1 MKIRKLINKILMSLI
16 ITISLIVINKIN
28 IKADELV
35 KDVKSAILIEV
46 ETGKILYEY
55 NAHIKRSPASTTKIM
70 SIKLVLDAIKSKRI
84 TWDQMVT
91 TSEHA
96 SSMGGSQ
103 IFLSVGEQMSVD
115 DLFKS
120 MVIASANDATVALA
134 EKISGSE
141 SFFVTSMNEEC
152 KKLGLE
158 NTNFI
163 NSTGLPVKNHYTTCY
178 DLAMIS
184 RSLLLE
190 HEEEIIP
197 ISSMYEYYIRENT
210 DKRFW
215 LVNTNKLL
223 KHYNGIDGLKTGWT
237 EEAGYCLVSTMKKD
251 GMRLISVV
259 MGGSS
264 TKLRNADTV
273 NLLNY
278 GFSNYEKII
287 ISKKKTVVK
296 VEEDLMLDPSIY
308 HIVLSNDVSIVVPK
322 NEINKIKDRITQEI
336 IIDNNSI
343 KQYHKEKIGIIKT
356 YLDNELISTVDLEL
370 QEQINKPSFIKLLLE
385 ILRRI
390 F

>member
-1 MKIRKLINKILMSLI
+1 MKKIINKILISLI
-16 ITISLIVINKIN
+16 ITISLITIDKIN
-28 IKADELV
+28 IKAEELI
-35 KDVKSAILIEV
+35 KDVKSAILMEV

-84 TWDQMVT
+84 TWDQMIT

-141 SFFVTSMNEEC
+141 SYFVTSMNEEC

-158 NTNFI
+158 NTNFV

-223 KHYNGIDGLKTGWT
+223 KHYNGVDGLKTGWT
-237 EEAGYCLVSTMKKD
+237 EDAGYCLVSTMRKD
-251 GMRLISVV
+251 DMRLISVV

-264 TKLRNADTV
+264 AKLRNADTV

-287 ISKKKTVVK
+287 ISKKNTIVK
-296 VEEDLMLDPSIY
+296 IEEDLMLDPSIY
-308 HIVLSNDVSIVVPK
+308 HIVLSKDVSIVVPK
-322 NEINKIKDRITQEI
+322 NEIKNIKDRITQEI

-356 YLDNELISTVDLEL
+356 YLDNELISVIDLEL

>member
-1 MKIRKLINKILMSLI
+1 MKKIINKILISLI
-16 ITISLIVINKIN
+16 ITISLITIDKIN
-28 IKADELV
+28 IKAEELI
-35 KDVKSAILIEV
+35 KDVKSAILMEV

-55 NAHIKRSPASTTKIM
+55 NAHVKRSPASTTKIM

-84 TWDQMVT
+84 TWDQMIT

-141 SFFVTSMNEEC
+141 SYFVTSMNEEC

-158 NTNFI
+158 NTNFV

-223 KHYNGIDGLKTGWT
+223 KHYNGVDGLKTGWT
-237 EEAGYCLVSTMKKD
+237 EDAGYCLVSTMKKD
-251 GMRLISVV
+251 DMRLISVV

-264 TKLRNADTV
+264 AKLRNADTV

-287 ISKKKTVVK
+287 ISKKNTIVK
-296 VEEDLMLDPSIY
+296 IEEDLMLDPSIY
-308 HIVLSNDVSIVVPK
+308 HIVLSKDVSIVIPK
-322 NEINKIKDRITQEI
+322 NEIKNIKDRITQEI

-356 YLDNELISTVDLEL
+356 YLDNELISVIDLEL

>member
-1 MKIRKLINKILMSLI
+1 MKIRKVINKILMSLI

-35 KDVKSAILIEV
+35 KDVKSAILMEV
-46 ETGKILYEY
+46 ETGKILYEH

-141 SFFVTSMNEEC
+141 NFFVTSMNEEC

-287 ISKKKTVVK
+287 ISKKNTVVK
-296 VEEDLMLDPSIY
+296 VEEDLMLDPSTY

>member
-1 MKIRKLINKILMSLI
+1 MKIKKIINKLLISLI
-16 ITISLIVINKIN
+16 ITISLITINKIN
-28 IKADELV
+28 IKAEELI

-84 TWDQMVT
+84 TWDEMIT

-134 EKISGSE
+134 ERISGSE

-163 NSTGLPVKNHYTTCY
+163 NSTGLPVKDHYTTCY

-287 ISKKKTVVK
+287 ISKKNTVVK
-296 VEEDLMLDPSIY
+296 VEEDLMLDPSTY
-308 HIVLSNDVSIVVPK
+308 HIVLSKDVSIVIPK
-322 NEINKIKDRITQEI
+322 NEINNIKDRITQEI

-343 KQYHKEKIGIIKT
+343 KQYHKEKIGVIKT